1 MAFNP
6 VVAVCD
12 ACILYPFHLRN
23 VIVQASADRLFHAR
37 WTDAIHDEWMR
48 NLVSN
53 TPGLSIDRLE
63 ATKRPMN
70 VALPEATVAG
80 YEKHIQ
86 AINLPDPDDRHVVA
100 AAIEADAST
109 IITWNLRDFP
119 ASELRKHNLVPQTP
133 DAFLTSLYEQIPD
146 RLDGECATEFEQVTC
161 LGVRLH
167 RHSARSETHR
177 SGRTGRERSR
187 QCIGRFSFPPE
198 ILVYNFTLIEAP

>member
-23 VIVQASADRLFHAR
+23 VIVQASVDRLFHAR

-48 NLVSN
+48 NLISN

-63 ATKRPMN
+63 ATKRLMN

-119 ASELRKHNLVPQTP
+119 VSELTKHNLVPQTP
-133 DAFLTSLYEQIPD
+133 DTFLISLYEHIPD
-146 RLDGECATEFEQVTC
+146 RLAGSIAN
-161 LGVRLH
+161 
-167 RHSARSETHR
+167 ARRNLS
-177 SGRTGRERSR
+177 RSR
-187 QCIGRFSFPPE
+187 VSESDFIG
-198 ILVYNFTLIEAP
+198 ILRDQKLTELAARVEKDLGNI